1 MLPAGPPPRL
11 RVLLRALLLPLVL
24 FAAGCSPYGLAI
36 GAGATAAVTVLQER
50 SVEDAAKDATIQFML
65 NERLFATDLDLFGD
79 TTVIAVE
86 GRVLITG
93 TTRTREHIEEVSRL
107 AWTIPEVREVFN
119 EVKFIAHEP
128 GLDFGRDTSIL
139 AQLRAALLRDRVINE
154 INYSVTVNLG
164 TVYIMGIAY
173 QQAELDRVIAY
184 ARDIRGVRAVVSH
197 ALLKDDPRRRRAYQ

>member
-1 MLPAGPPPRL
+1 MLPAGPPRRL
-11 RVLLRALLLPLVL
+11 LAFLPVVLPLLL
-24 FAAGCSPYGLAI
+24 AGCSPYGVAI
-36 GAGATAAVTVLQER
+36 GAGATVAVTVLQER

-65 NERLFATDLDLFGD
+65 NERLFATDLDLFGN

-86 GRVLITG
+86 GRVLIAG
-93 TTRTREHIEEVSRL
+93 TTRNREHIEEVSRL
-107 AWTIPEVREVFN
+107 AWTIPEVREVLN
-119 EVKFIAHEP
+119 EVKFVEHEP

-139 AQLRAALLRDRVINE
+139 TQLRAALLRDRAINE

-173 QQAELDRVIAY
+173 QQAELDRIVDY
-184 ARDIRGVRAVVSH
+184 ARDIRGVRAVVNH